1 MIPTMYHAS
10 HLMKYKGFHNKIT
23 PRKCKGA
30 TFRYG
35 IYVYHKVHIH
45 KTKSEKKWFTKIR
58 LDILYYSGCFDQK
71 LLFSTGMLAKLSL

>member
-10 HLMKYKGFHNKIT
+10 HLMKYKGSTTKLLLENA
-23 PRKCKGA
+23 KGEPSDMG
-30 TFRYG
+30 FMYIIRF
-35 IYVYHKVHIH
+35 ISIKVSQ
-45 KTKSEKKWFTKIR
+45 KTKWFTKIR